1 MADSGSDDKTEK
13 ASSQKLRKSREQGQV
28 ARSKDWAGAI
38 GLLISARML
47 VWLAPGYLED
57 FRTLFALAL
66 TPLTGTDTLENLWS
80 TAFSTALMLFLKMLA
95 PLAGIPLAII
105 AASII
110 PGGWVLSFEHLKPN
124 FAKLSPLGYF
134 ERLHKPRHF
143 AELGITLAKA
153 SVLCVV
159 LWHSMHTQYAD
170 FVALQAQPLP
180 VAIAH
185 GAEKMMDAILA
196 LCMVIFIFA
205 LCDLPLQKLLFLR
218 EQRMSKRE
226 LKEEYK
232 SSEGSPEI
240 RQRIRQLQN
249 QIARGSIRKS
259 VPNANVVIVN
269 PEHYAVALKYDES
282 KASAPF
288 VIAKGID
295 EMAFYIR
302 KIATLHDIEVIALP
316 PLARAIYNTSQVNQQ
331 IPAQL
336 YRAVAQVLSYVLQL
350 QAFRGG
356 RRKTHPAL
364 PDALPVPKQF
374 LTDPAEAE

>member
-1 MADSGSDDKTEK
+1 MADSESDDKTEK

-28 ARSKDWAGAI
+28 ARSRDWAGAV
-38 GLLISARML
+38 GLLISARLL

-57 FRTLFALAL
+57 FRSLFALAL
-66 TPLTGTDTLENLWS
+66 VPLTGADTLENLWS
-80 TAFSTALMLFLKMLA
+80 TAFSTAIMLFLKMLA
-95 PLAGIPLAII
+95 PLAAIPLAII

-124 FAKLSPLGYF
+124 FSKLGPLGYF
-134 ERLHKPRHF
+134 ERLHKPRHLT
-143 AELGITLAKA
+143 ELGITLAKA
-153 SVLCVV
+153 TVLCVV
-159 LWHSMHTQYAD
+159 LWHGMQTQYAD

-180 VAIAH
+180 VAVAH
-185 GAEKMMDAILA
+185 GAGQMMDAILA

-205 LCDLPLQKLLFLR
+205 LCLR

-232 SSEGSPEI
+232 SSEGRPEI

-269 PEHYAVALKYDES
+269 PEHYAVALKYDE
-282 KASAPF
+282 ARAAAPF

-302 KIATLHDIEVIALP
+302 ELARQHDIEVIPLP

-356 RRKTHPAL
+356 RRKTQPPL
-364 PDALPVPKQF
+364 PDALPVPEQF
-374 LTDPAEAE
+374 LTAPAEAD